1 MMKNLI
7 EAFPQHISEAME
19 QAKAVTFKLPQRD
32 IKNIVIC
39 GLGGSGVGAKIVCNW
54 LLDELKLPVT
64 VSTEYALPA
73 YANQH
78 TLVIGTSYSGNT
90 EETMTAIQ
98 EAQILGCH
106 IIGICSGGQLAA
118 FCEANVYN
126 CCIVPSGL
134 PPRAGLAFSMVQLLN
149 LFVELGFCKAEH
161 LLSMANA
168 AATLSADLQVIQ
180 QRAQE
185 LAAFLHGKV
194 GVYYAETKYEGVLVR
209 ARQQF
214 NENAKYLG
222 WHHTIPE
229 MNHNELVS
237 WGGGAARF
245 APVFFSSGDLHPNNQ
260 KRLEITMAAI
270 EKKAGEIFVLE
281 TKGATFIERSL
292 YYIHLVDWASF
303 YLADL
308 NGADIMDM
316 QIVDYLKGELAKL
329 S

>member
-1 MMKNLI
+1 MMRNLI
-7 EAFPQHISEAME
+7 EAFPQNIIDATAL
-19 QAKAVTFKLPQRD
+19 AKALKFKQPQHD
-32 IKNIVIC
+32 IQNIVIC

-54 LLDELKLPVT
+54 LLEELKVPVI
-64 VSTEYALPA
+64 VSNEYALPA

-90 EETMTAIQ
+90 EETMMAIQ
-98 EAQILGCH
+98 EAQALGCH
-106 IIGICSGGQLAA
+106 IVGICSGGQLAA
-118 FCEANVYN
+118 FCEANAYN
-126 CCIVPSGL
+126 CCIVPSGM
-134 PPRAGLAFSMVQLLN
+134 PPRAGLAYSMVHLLN
-149 LFVELGFCKAEH
+149 LFIELGFCSAEH
-161 LLSMANA
+161 LPSMARA
-168 AATLSADLQVIQ
+168 AQTLTADLQVIQ
-180 QRAQE
+180 HRAQE

-194 GVYYAETKYEGVLVR
+194 GVYYAETKYEGILVR

-237 WGGGAARF
+237 WGGGDARF
-245 APVFFSSGDLHPNNQ
+245 APVFFSSDDLHPNNQ
-260 KRLEITMAAI
+260 KRLEITMSAI
-270 EKKAGEIFVLE
+270 EQKAGEIFVLE
-281 TKGATFIERSL
+281 TKGETFIERSL

-303 YLADL
+303 YLCDL

-316 QIVDYLKGELAKL
+316 EIVDYLKGELAKL

>member
-7 EAFPQHISEAME
+7 EAFAQNIIDATAV
-19 QAKAVTFKLPQRD
+19 AKTTTFKKPRHE

-39 GLGGSGVGAKIVCNW
+39 GLGGSGIGAKIVCNW
-54 LLDELKLPVT
+54 LLDELKMPVL
-64 VSTEYALPA
+64 VSNEYVLPA

-90 EETMTAIQ
+90 EETMMALQ
-98 EAQILGCH
+98 EAQALGCH

-118 FCEANVYN
+118 FCEVNAHT
-126 CCIVPSGL
+126 CCIVPSGM
-134 PPRAGLAFSMVQLLN
+134 PPRAGLAFSMVHLLN
-149 LFVELGFCKAEH
+149 LFAQLEMSNPIH
-161 LLSMANA
+161 LNSMLDA
-168 AATLSADLQVIQ
+168 AATLTSDLEVMQD
-180 QRAQE
+180 RAKE
-185 LAAFLHGKV
+185 LAAFLYGKV
-194 GVYYAETKYEGVLVR
+194 GVYYAETKYEGIIVR

-222 WHHTIPE
+222 WHHTLPE

-237 WGGGAARF
+237 WGGGDARF
-245 APVFFSSGDLHPNNQ
+245 APVFFCSGDLHPNNQ

-270 EKKAGEIFVLE
+270 EKKAGQIFVLE

-303 YLADL
+303 YLCDL

-316 QIVDYLKGELAKL
+316 EIVDYLKGELAKL